1 MGCGNSTEQSN
12 YVKKEKIIISTKKIG
27 QGGYG
32 KTFLEIIKFK
42 TDKLEKLKYFV
53 YKEINGIEKK
63 DFDYMKDLLYE
74 SSMMV
79 GLFHKNLV
87 KIYAI
92 FLKYNRLYME
102 YLEGGDLEEAMRKNK
117 NFPLGLKIHILLE
130 IADGLIA
137 LHNPKEYLNPLGI
150 DHSPIVHGDLKP
162 ANILLTNESYPIV
175 KITDFGVSG
184 IVKEKLKG
192 ISWEYSDP
200 KILEESENMIFDTR
214 YDVYSYGI
222 ILCELLWNKK
232 SKQRGLLPIY
242 DPYDANDS
250 NIPYELKEIYFNC
263 IKKKE
268 ERPTMKEIKQALLD
282 YCKNSNDEQLIKIR
296 EKNLNNKNVNIARK
310 NLDAM
315 STFKKLPLLLK
326 QFSQIF
332 KEKFFPSNSLNVG
345 KYTFG
350 IGTPCEI
357 EYLGIWKDGLIDE
370 FGIFTFKNIGIK
382 YIGQHKN
389 GSFNGYGKIIGLK
402 GSKADGIE
410 VGGSFKNFTLEGYG
424 NLEFKGYVNFKFK
437 SFSHEGIY
445 KDGIQNGIGIFY
457 DPDGRKYEG
466 EFKDGQL
473 DGIGKFVDFLE
484 IYEGEFKESER
495 SGYGIFSYDDNSFY
509 EGQFFKAKFEGVGN
523 FQIDED
529 CGYKGHW
536 KKGIPCGPGFYKYR
550 TKENKIKT
558 EKIDKI
564 NND

>member
-1 MGCGNSTEQSN
+1 MGCKCLTEESIN
-12 YVKKEKIIISTKKIG
+12 CKNEKNEISKKEIG
-27 QGGYG
+27 KGGFG
-32 KTFLEIIKFK
+32 KTFLQVLKLKKDKNKIIKYYVF
-42 TDKLEKLKYFV
+42 
-53 YKEINGIEKK
+53 KEINYEGEK
-63 DFDYMKDLLYE
+63 DFNYMYNFLYE

-250 NIPYELKEIYFNC
+250 NIL
-263 IKKKE
+263 
-268 ERPTMKEIKQALLD
+268 
-282 YCKNSNDEQLIKIR
+282 
-296 EKNLNNKNVNIARK
+296 
-310 NLDAM
+310 
-315 STFKKLPLLLK
+315 
-326 QFSQIF
+326 
-332 KEKFFPSNSLNVG
+332 
-345 KYTFG
+345 
-350 IGTPCEI
+350 
-357 EYLGIWKDGLIDE
+357 
-370 FGIFTFKNIGIK
+370 
-382 YIGQHKN
+382 
-389 GSFNGYGKIIGLK
+389 
-402 GSKADGIE
+402 
-410 VGGSFKNFTLEGYG
+410 
-424 NLEFKGYVNFKFK
+424 
-437 SFSHEGIY
+437 
-445 KDGIQNGIGIFY
+445 
-457 DPDGRKYEG
+457 
-466 EFKDGQL
+466 
-473 DGIGKFVDFLE
+473 
-484 IYEGEFKESER
+484 
-495 SGYGIFSYDDNSFY
+495 
-509 EGQFFKAKFEGVGN
+509 
-523 FQIDED
+523 
-529 CGYKGHW
+529 
-536 KKGIPCGPGFYKYR
+536 
-550 TKENKIKT
+550 
-558 EKIDKI
+558 
-564 NND
+564 

>member
-87 KIYAI
+87 KIYGI
-92 FLKYNRLYME
+92 FLKSNRLYME
-102 YLEGGDLEEAMRKNK
+102 YLSGGDLEEVMKNNK
-117 NFPLGLKIHILLE
+117 NLPLDSKIHILLE

-137 LHNPKEYLNPLGI
+137 LHNPNEYLNPLGI

-162 ANILLTNESYPIV
+162 ANILLTEGRYPNV
-175 KITDFGVSG
+175 KITDFGISG
-184 IVKEKLKG
+184 IVKDRLIG
-192 ISWEYSDP
+192 ISFEYSDP
-200 KILEESENMIFDTR
+200 QILKEKDNQIFDTR

-232 SKQRGLLPIY
+232 PERKEGLMPIF

-250 NIPYELKEIYFNC
+250 NISSELKEIYLKC

-268 ERPTMKEIKQALLD
+268 ERSTMKEIKQALLD
-282 YCKNSNDEQLIKIR
+282 YCKNSNDNQLKEIAQ
-296 EKNLNNKNVNIARK
+296 KNMNNQNVNIARK
-310 NLDAM
+310 NLDAI
-315 STFKKLPLLLK
+315 STFKKLPILLN
-326 QFSQIF
+326 QYSQIF

-350 IGTPCEI
+350 IGTPCEM

-382 YIGQHKN
+382 YIGKHKN
-389 GSFNGYGKIIGLK
+389 GKFNGYGKIIGLK
-402 GSKADGIE
+402 GSKADG
-410 VGGSFKNFTLEGYG
+410 VVLGGSFINFTLEGYG
-424 NLEFKGYVNFKFK
+424 YLKFKGYTQ
-437 SFSHEGIY
+437 EGIY
-445 KDGIQNGIGIFY
+445 KNGIQNGIGIFY
-457 DPDGRKYEG
+457 DPEGRKFQG
-466 EFKDGQL
+466 EFKDGQF
-473 DGIGKFVDFLE
+473 DGIGKFVDFLQ
-484 IYEGEFKESER
+484 IYEGDFKENER
-495 SGYGIFSYDDNSFY
+495 NGYGIFSYDDNSFY
-509 EGQFFKAKFEGVGN
+509 EGQFYKAKFEGVGN
-523 FQIDED
+523 FQIDKN

-536 KKGIPCGPGFYKYR
+536 KKGIPCGPGFYKYT
-550 TKENKIKT
+550 TKENEIKT

-564 NND
+564 NENS